1 VKNQHVTAIVL
12 QNDQADWYMRYSDR
26 FVSALVSRMNVG
38 ETDKYPGYARWHG
51 DGIPGCQ
58 VVWAGNSNING
69 IISVGQGHGVR
80 LGVTHCKNAATN
92 KLAMLKELAEDLGY
106 SLHKKPGTK
115 QKSTA
120 KTSAMSRANARHRSR
135 KMPARHVE
143 K

>member
-1 VKNQHVTAIVL
+1 MKNKHVTAIIL
-12 QNDQADWYMRYSDR
+12 QNDQADWYVRNCER
-26 FVSALVSRMNVG
+26 FAGALVSRMNAG

-58 VVWAGNSNING
+58 VVWSGNSNING

-80 LGVTHCKNAATN
+80 LGVTHCKNTAAN

-106 SLHKKPGTK
+106 SLHKKPG
-115 QKSTA
+115 A
-120 KTSAMSRANARHRSR
+120 KERAAPKAQAMSRANARHGRR
-135 KMPARHVE
+135 GPPVRHVE